1 MSRTRTSGFSLV
13 EMAITILVLGM
24 LFAFSIPAFQGI
36 TASNNLKGATE
47 NLAAQLRLSREK
59 AMSIQMEQP
68 MHLNPNGL
76 NTDYHIHY
84 PSGFIP
90 ATSRWT
96 LPRGITFYSYSD
108 NWATMLKDG
117 RIDGSGM
124 VILRDERGNRDTV
137 SYLSSGLVLT
147 K

>member
-36 TASNNLKGATE
+36 SASHKLKGSTE
-47 NLAAQLRLSREK
+47 NLAAQLRLAREK

-68 MHLNPNGL
+68 MHWAPNFM
-76 NTDYHIHY
+76 NSDYHIHY

-90 ATSRWT
+90 ANGKWK
-96 LPRGITFYSYSD
+96 LPRGITFYS
-108 NWATMLKDG
+108 WGAHPKMMKDG
-117 RIDGSGM
+117 RIDFSGM
-124 VILRDERGNRDTV
+124 VILRDARGNRDTV
-137 SYLSSGLVLT
+137 SYLTSGLVLT